1 MDGKRREQLKR
12 LFSSY
17 GRVFQLGVFM
27 HMSVVVGFFQ
37 ECWVLG
43 FFFFF
48 LVRNSIFFFLLMLT

>member
-1 MDGKRREQLKR
+1 MDGKIREQLKR

-27 HMSVVVGFFQ
+27 HMSVVVRFFQ

-48 LVRNSIFFFLLMLT
+48 GLEIVYIYIFFY